1 MNFRGRVPEKDMGSA
16 KCAGLSPRNDLVNI
30 SGGCLQTKKMKSD
43 DDIKNDVDEEE
54 EKSESHLQAP
64 HFPTRRRIIV

>member
-1 MNFRGRVPEKDMGSA
+1 MGSA
-16 KCAGLSPRNDLVNI
+16 KCAGLSPRNDLVNL

-54 EKSESHLQAP
+54 EKSEQEHSSHLQAP
-64 HFPTRRRIIV
+64 RSSIEEE